1 MSNQAQNLKGTTASQ
16 IARTLIR
23 PWPLIAATLV
33 VFTIAA
39 LLIAYADKTIAFFM
53 ADIIDKPMLA
63 LWRDITKAGDSWP
76 YFAIAL
82 TLFFGGRALML
93 WTAPHTVAKLYDNW
107 ARLGLFILICL
118 SSSGLVVHGIK
129 RGLGRVRPKHLLSD
143 NEYGFTYLT
152 SDWTYNSFP
161 SGHSQTAFAV
171 ATILCL
177 FAPRYWWAF
186 LSGAAIIA
194 FSRVII
200 NAHFLSDVIVG
211 SFIGLVAV
219 LLIQQRWFP
228 DINHLHY
235 CPSRFMA
242 EDETGRHDS

>member
-1 MSNQAQNLKGTTASQ
+1 MDQF
-16 IARTLIR
+16 ARTFLR
-23 PWPLIAATLV
+23 PVPLTVTAIV
-33 VFTIAA
+33 VLGVAA

-93 WTAPHTVAKLYDNW
+93 WTAPHAIATFYDNW
-107 ARLGLFILICL
+107 ARFGLFILVSL
-118 SSSGLVVHGIK
+118 SLSGLVVHAIK
-129 RGLGRVRPKHLLSD
+129 RGLGRIRPKHLLSND
-143 NEYGFTYLT
+143 EYGFTYLT
-152 SDWTYNSFP
+152 TDWTYNSFP

-186 LSGAAIIA
+186 LSGAGVIA

-211 SFIGLVAV
+211 SFIGFVCV
-219 LLIQQRWFP
+219 LIVRQRWFG

-235 CPSRFMA
+235 RPSHFMPK
-242 EDETGRHDS
+242 DETDKNGR